1 MPMKIEEPPSVKFD
15 KTELRDRLTPIEFQ
29 ITQERGT
36 ERPYTNKYYKY
47 NAKGIYRCKI
57 CSVTIFDSSSKYDS
71 GSGWPSFFDVVDPS
85 LLRTR
90 QDSSGIGGN
99 LLLIVANPNLIRTE
113 VSCKN
118 CGSHLGH
125 VFKDGPKPT
134 GLRYC
139 VNSASLIFNATEN
152 ENGES
157 LEEDIPMISHPATL
171 GGCGGSTGFCTRPP
185 KSSKSKEDTPEK
197 KVPKSHPQELSKSP
211 AREILARSNHVSPVR
226 TTGALPSMTPPRS
239 KESSPFSAAKEAFL
253 RRSTT
258 PTKEGS
264 PFVARVVS
272 SSRESSP
279 FIIQHESK
287 TQSVR

>member
-1 MPMKIEEPPSVKFD
+1 MPLKVEEPPSVKFD
-15 KTELRDRLTPIEFQ
+15 KTELRGRLTPIEFQ

-36 ERPYTNKYYKY
+36 ERPYSNKYYKF
-47 NAKGIYRCKI
+47 NAKGQYNCKV
-57 CSVTIFDSSSKYDS
+57 CSIAVFSSSAKYDS
-71 GSGWPSFFDVVDPS
+71 GSGWPSFFDVVDTS
-85 LLRTR
+85 LLRKR
-90 QDSSGIGGN
+90 QDASGIGGN

-139 VNSASLIFNATEN
+139 VNSASLDFDPSSDEK
-152 ENGES
+152 GEQ
-157 LEEDIPMISHPATL
+157 LEEDVPMISHPATL
-171 GGCGGSTGFCTRPP
+171 GGCGGSNGVCMRPP
-185 KSSKSKEDTPEK
+185 KPARSKETTPEK
-197 KVPKSHPQELSKSP
+197 IECSL
-211 AREILARSNHVSPVR
+211 INNGSPV
-226 TTGALPSMTPPRS
+226 RS

-264 PFVARVVS
+264 PFVARVMG

-279 FIIQHESK
+279 LFHQHESSK